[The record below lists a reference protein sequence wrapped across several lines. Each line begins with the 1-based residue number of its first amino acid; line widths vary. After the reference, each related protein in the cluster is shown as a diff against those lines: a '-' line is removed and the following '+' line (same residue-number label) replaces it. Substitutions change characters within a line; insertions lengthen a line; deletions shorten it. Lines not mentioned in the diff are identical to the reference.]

1 MDSSAPEK
9 RVPSYKFVAHSCL
22 AENTDIKLNSAGVN
36 KQWESHVQGMYYAMI
51 INKIKKHR
59 TKGPMP
65 VKDILKEVKKKEK
78 ADAQCCKGHG
88 RVWNRSRQ
96 EKQKTPMS
104 PINPFPEYGIPAP
117 Q

>member
-1 MDSSAPEK
+1 M
-9 RVPSYKFVAHSCL
+9 
-22 AENTDIKLNSAGVN
+22 NSADVN
-36 KQWESHVQGMYYAMI
+36 KQWESHVQAQYVLCYG
-51 INKIKKHR
+51 KKKQHR
-59 TKGPMP
+59 TEGPMP
-65 VKDILKEVKKKEK
+65 VKDILKEVKKKKEK

-104 PINPFPEYGIPAP
+104 PINPFPEYGIPAL